1 MSPRRPRPA
10 SRPPSPTS
18 GVSPRVCQP
27 PSPAG
32 SGAPRVFQPPSPS
45 DAGAPDLPDA
55 PYRGVLVPGEGSFPI
70 ASRHDRV
77 INLLAEDARGG
88 YFVSL
93 IIDPEDWT
101 ELAVLLRGDQ
111 WKAVVTRPVGDR
123 VAVADFGARAT
134 PCGDRSSTVLTA
146 APSTPTPPTAAVV
159 AACRSA
165 LLRHHG
171 TLGFVPLL
179 SERPGGDPFLKR
191 AAAVVAGVGR
201 WVPGATPG
209 LTGLIGLGPG
219 FTPAGDDFLSGVL
232 LAEILLSGGLPG
244 LSTLAAIEERLAAT
258 TPGGAALLRL
268 ALAGVPPRYQCR
280 VVTALG
286 TEDVDGAITIAARH
300 GHSSGFDFLAGLIWA
315 LEAQRG
321 PEGHAPS
328 VAV

>member
-1 MSPRRPRPA
+1 
-10 SRPPSPTS
+10 
-18 GVSPRVCQP
+18 VSPRVCQP
-27 PSPAG
+27 PSPPG

-77 INLLAEDARGG
+77 INLLAEDSRGK

-93 IIDPEDWT
+93 ITDPEDWT
-101 ELAVLLRGDQ
+101 ELAVLLREDR
-111 WKAVVTRPVGDR
+111 WKAVLARPVGDR
-123 VAVADFGARAT
+123 VAVADFGARVT
-134 PCGDRSSTVLTA
+134 PGRDDCSTVLTA
-146 APSTPTPPTAAVV
+146 APSTPTPPTPAVV

-171 TLGFVPLL
+171 TQGFVPLL

-191 AAAVVAGVGR
+191 AASVVTEVGR

-209 LTGLIGLGPG
+209 LAGLIGLGPG

-232 LAEILLSGGLPG
+232 LGEVLLSGRPPG
-244 LSTLAAIEERLAAT
+244 ISTLAAIEKRLAAT

-268 ALAGVPPRYQCR
+268 ALAGVPPRYQGR
-280 VVTALG
+280 IVAALG

-315 LEAQRG
+315 LEA
-321 PEGHAPS
+321 
-328 VAV
+328 